1 MTNPDTE
8 AHSTAEAPRR
18 IDGQIRPDVA
28 AIWEKTYP
36 DFDIDAFVKHVA
48 AIAQPDMH
56 VLEIGAGSGEG
67 QQARFALKGRV
78 ARYVGVDLDPRV
90 ETNRHLDEGRL
101 ADAAKLPFPD
111 ASFDLVFHKMVAEHL
126 EHPGAA
132 MSEAARVLK
141 PGGRLL
147 FETPSRFYY
156 PMLISR
162 VTPLGLHRL
171 IVGRLG
177 SGRIE
182 ADVFPTF
189 YRLNDRGTIQAHAQE
204 AGLEATVQFRSN
216 PPGYLRFHPLAFRL
230 GVAYERSIERWF
242 EALRAVIWADA
253 RKPVR

>member
-1 MTNPDTE
+1 MASSNSEGHDTV
-8 AHSTAEAPRR
+8 R
-18 IDGQIRPDVA
+18 IDGNIRSDVA
-28 AIWEKTYP
+28 VIWNRSYP
-36 DFDIDAFVKHVA
+36 DFDVHAFVKHVSA
-48 AIAQPDMH
+48 TAQPGMQ

-67 QQARFALKGRV
+67 QQARFALKGKV
-78 ARYVGVDLDPRV
+78 ARYTGVDLDPRV

-101 ADAAKLPFPD
+101 ADAAQLPFPD
-111 ASFDLVFHKMVAEHL
+111 NSFDLVFHKMVAEHL
-126 EHPGAA
+126 EHPEAA
-132 MSEAARVLK
+132 MIEAARVLK

-162 VTPLGLHRL
+162 ITPLALHRL
-171 IVGRLG
+171 FVGHLG

-189 YRLNDRGTIQAHAQE
+189 YRLNDRRTILAHAHA
-204 AGLEATVQFRSN
+204 AGLEGTVQFRSN

-230 GVAYERSIERWF
+230 GIAYERTIERWV
-242 EALRAVIWADA
+242 EAARAVIWADA